1 MFSRWS
7 IQDKKMILI
16 LSACNSK
23 EPRTEAQASE
33 TNLRLGEEWQGR
45 DGTSPSI
52 LAWIHKINNL
62 QRISGTAKCI

>member
-33 TNLRLGEEWQGR
+33 TNLRLGEEWQG
-45 DGTSPSI
+45 
-52 LAWIHKINNL
+52 
-62 QRISGTAKCI
+62 